1 MMSPVMT
8 VVPFIY
14 KRNQWA
20 LVLLLFRNLY
30 LKMALIVFQIVKI
43 NNLYVLHEVLGLQPS
58 EEPPLEQLP
67 LRANWIL

>member
-1 MMSPVMT
+1 
-8 VVPFIY
+8 
-14 KRNQWA
+14 
-20 LVLLLFRNLY
+20 
-30 LKMALIVFQIVKI
+30 MALIVFQIVKI